1 MFPNFVCR
9 CYLDGVVCQGI
20 AIHAMQTRNPNGEYV
35 FPRIATELLS
45 SRQPPSLRWCRNLMF
60 QNYLVSRKPTS
71 ARRRDLTPDTVSSQ
85 KTDFAAR
92 IALLVHL
99 YKIPPHLIF
108 HWDQTG
114 IPVCLIGNRS
124 RASQGVSHVPLY
136 GAHETRLVTGN
147 PFYNMDGIFLAFQV
161 IFNGKDK
168 SRCLPSNSAT
178 CAAAGV
184 ISTCSESHWST
195 VSTQKDL
202 LHEVLNPYLQS
213 VADSQGVS
221 SHGLTFI
228 LLIDCYST
236 HTCVEFVAFFKN
248 YYNGVDNAK
257 GFLVFTPPGLTFT
270 ANPAD
275 LTVQSKTKGLLKQ
288 MSAYSIAKSFLE
300 QKDLDNRLSIL
311 KPHLL

>member
-1 MFPNFVCR
+1 MRLFETKFPVLRNCLTIPTLYRYKAILAKGEEPSRYSSFRKNQNAALMPKELRLIIVSELR
-9 CYLDGVVCQGI
+9 VLYSNGCYLDGVVCQGI

-60 QNYLVSRKPTS
+60 QNYLVSQKPTS

-161 IFNGKDK
+161 IE
-168 SRCLPSNSAT
+168 SLSAIKF
-178 CAAAGV
+178 CNLCCCWGHFYMFR
-184 ISTCSESHWST
+184 ES
-195 VSTQKDL
+195 
-202 LHEVLNPYLQS
+202 
-213 VADSQGVS
+213 
-221 SHGLTFI
+221 
-228 LLIDCYST
+228 
-236 HTCVEFVAFFKN
+236 
-248 YYNGVDNAK
+248 
-257 GFLVFTPPGLTFT
+257 LVH
-270 ANPAD
+270 
-275 LTVQSKTKGLLKQ
+275 
-288 MSAYSIAKSFLE
+288 SFYP
-300 QKDLDNRLSIL
+300 KRITS
-311 KPHLL
+311 